1 MIQIAFLI
9 GYAAFG
15 RLFCAQTGVGG
26 IKFLQIP
33 SIVHQNISCPENFI
47 ALREK
52 TESGKTT
59 LSNSLFFGAIDS
71 LGIIPVISQGIT
83 P

>member
-15 RLFCAQTGVGG
+15 RLFCAQTGVGC

-33 SIVHQNISCPENFI
+33 SIVHQNISCLENFI
-47 ALREK
+47 ALCEK
-52 TESGKTT
+52 TESGNNFIK
-59 LSNSLFFGAIDS
+59 FFVFGAVDS